1 MDLDI
6 FNADGKQE
14 SVCLQCPL
22 GTAGDGREC
31 RGMKY
36 YCGKLKQ
43 TTLNVSNGRVESI
56 LHSKS
61 DFTVGVEPTIPG
73 KLVRCS

>member
-1 MDLDI
+1 MTGLFMFAVIFNLFQECDPLQRVKCVDLDI

-22 GTAGDGREC
+22 GTAGDGKEC

-36 YCGKLKQ
+36 YCGKL
-43 TTLNVSNGRVESI
+43 RA
-56 LHSKS
+56 
-61 DFTVGVEPTIPG
+61 
-73 KLVRCS
+73 C